1 MDRLR
6 NRDPRTLSTRHKR
19 SNEARFAPIEALRRF
34 WLEGLRSFWFGMVT
48 RSLLDLMQVAVGSLP
63 TAQEAGQ
70 LRWATCAR
78 SNPYEL
84 GRQNKRIPF
93 DTSTCRTC
101 LGSEKSETS

>member
-84 GRQNKRIPF
+84 GRQNKRNWSN
-93 DTSTCRTC
+93 TSTCF
-101 LGSEKSETS
+101 GSEKSETS